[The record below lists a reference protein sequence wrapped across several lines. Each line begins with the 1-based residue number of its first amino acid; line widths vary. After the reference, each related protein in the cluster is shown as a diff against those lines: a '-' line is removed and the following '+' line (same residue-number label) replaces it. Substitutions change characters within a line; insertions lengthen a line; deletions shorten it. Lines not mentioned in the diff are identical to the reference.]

1 MPLLDVVA
9 LVPPALLALAP
20 WAPAGR
26 RRPAVLAAAGLV
38 LVAALVVGVAEGAR
52 WQRLPLVVAA
62 VVAAVAVP
70 ATTGRPRA
78 RRPAAAEGRPSR
90 RPTALTATATVAALG
105 LVTVGAATAWAFPV
119 LRLPTPTGPAA
130 VGTSVVQWTDPDRD
144 EPATPD
150 DDDRRTVVAQLWYPA
165 APDAAQ
171 AEGAERMPYLGRD
184 AHEAGAVAAGIG
196 AQFGVP
202 PFLIGEAVRAR
213 GGAVADAAP
222 LDASFPVV
230 LFSPGLAGVRTQAT
244 AWAEELA
251 SHGYVVVALDHPYDS
266 ATVVLD
272 DGTVVPSQVAPSGD
286 DAQDDRNA
294 EAWAAVR
301 AADLRFVLDQLER
314 PGTLPRHLDGLPDTS
329 RVALTGHSLGGASAL
344 LAATADARVDAVVD
358 VDGFPRGT
366 PAPTQPVLALVAG
379 AGTGSGSGDRAY
391 AAALDDALAA
401 SAGPT
406 YRLVVPRAGHLS
418 LTDAALFLP
427 PVPSLLGTIG
437 RADGPR
443 TTAAATLAFLDATLR
458 DGDAP
463 DATLDR
469 LGELTAVAP

>member
-9 LVPPALLALAP
+9 LVPLALLAAAP
-20 WAPAGR
+20 WTPADR
-26 RRPAVLAAAGLV
+26 RRATVLLAAGLV
-38 LVAALVVGVAEGAR
+38 AAAAVVVVVAEGAR
-52 WQRLPLVVAA
+52 WQRLPLVLAA
-62 VVAAVAVP
+62 VVAGAVAAARLRAAP
-70 ATTGRPRA
+70 RGDGRR
-78 RRPAAAEGRPSR
+78 RRPAWRAVGV
-90 RPTALTATATVAALG
+90 VAALG
-105 LVTVGAATAWAFPV
+105 LVAAGAAAAWAFPV
-119 LRLPTPTGPAA
+119 LRLPQPTGPAE
-130 VGTSVVQWTDPDRD
+130 VGTTVVEWTDPDRP
-144 EPATPD
+144 EPATD
-150 DDDRRTVVAQLWYPA
+150 DEGDRRTVVAQLWYPA
-165 APDAAQ
+165 APGAASVD
-171 AEGAERMPYLGRD
+171 GAERMPYLGRD
-184 AHEAGAVAAGIG
+184 LQEASAVAAGIG

-202 PFLIGEAVRAR
+202 AFLLDEAVRAR
-213 GGAVADAAP
+213 GGAVVDAAP

-266 ATVVLD
+266 AAVVLT
-272 DGTVVPSQVAPSGD
+272 DGTVVPSRVAASGD

-301 AADLRFVLDQLER
+301 AADLTFALDQLGR
-314 PGTLPRHLDGLPDTS
+314 PGTLPDRLDGLPDTS

-344 LAATADARVDAVVD
+344 LAATTDERVDAVVD
-358 VDGFPRGT
+358 VDGFPRGA

-379 AGTGSGSGDRAY
+379 AGTGSADGDRAY
-391 AAALDDALAA
+391 ADALDRALAA

-427 PVPSLLGTIG
+427 PVPMLLGSID
-437 RADGPR
+437 RPDGPR

-458 DGDAP
+458 DGD
-463 DATLDR
+463 D
-469 LGELTAVAP
+469 AVAVLDALGDLTTTGR